1 MKGLLKMLKQQYT
14 SIVYKWYQ
22 LLRAKGY
29 GRCTSFASA
38 CSNAM
43 HTFHPESFDGTLP
56 TIWNGSDA
64 NRYASEERILTCL
77 IMMTLRILYLLNMNQ
92 IL

>member
-1 MKGLLKMLKQQYT
+1 LTILNRGSMKGLIKMLKQQYT

-43 HTFHPESFDGTLP
+43 HTFHPDSFEGTLP
-56 TIWNGSDA
+56 TIWNGSDEYW
-64 NRYASEERILTCL
+64 RMRIAMHLK
-77 IMMTLRILYLLNMNQ
+77 RGF
-92 IL
+92 